1 MAGVGG
7 NEGGDRGSEKGGRV
21 RKWWGGGGVEER
33 EGRRAVEHQLK
44 FIVSHQ
50 NDSAW
55 NNSEDGNKI
64 MSEIH
69 FLLVIR

>member
-7 NEGGDRGSEKGGRV
+7 NEGGDRGSEKGSRV
-21 RKWWGGGGVEER
+21 RKWWGGGVEER

-44 FIVSHQ
+44 FIASHQ

-64 MSEIH
+64 MFEIH
-69 FLLVIR
+69 FISVKL